1 MQDLKNLKHIVYR
14 FFKWIIIL
22 AGIGIIL
29 LAALYLFRSVLIAP
43 HIQKVLE
50 KSIESQLG
58 MEVTF
63 GSIERVFY
71 ITDFEVTNVTTLKP
85 APAGILVSLELKRLR
100 VAYNLLSFLKGLNT
114 FLGDTAVEFEAAK
127 LELVSDTL
135 LNDNVNKF

>member
-1 MQDLKNLKHIVYR
+1 
-14 FFKWIIIL
+14 
-22 AGIGIIL
+22 
-29 LAALYLFRSVLIAP
+29 
-43 HIQKVLE
+43 
-50 KSIESQLG
+50 

-63 GSIERVFY
+63 GGIGGTY

-135 LNDNVNKF
+135 LNDNVNKFSS

>member
-1 MQDLKNLKHIVYR
+1 MKHIVYR

-43 HIQKVLE
+43 HIQRFLE

-63 GSIERVFY
+63 GGIGGTY

-100 VAYNLLSFLKGLNT
+100 VAYNLLSF
-114 FLGDTAVEFEAAK
+114 FERS
-127 LELVSDTL
+127 EHFPGRYRRGV
-135 LNDNVNKF
+135 

>member
-1 MQDLKNLKHIVYR
+1 MDHHSRWDRYHPAGRTIPVSQCSNRPSHSKVPRKIHRISARYGGDLRN
-14 FFKWIIIL
+14 
-22 AGIGIIL
+22 IG
-29 LAALYLFRSVLIAP
+29 
-43 HIQKVLE
+43 
-50 KSIESQLG
+50 G
-58 MEVTF
+58 T
-63 GSIERVFY
+63 Y

-135 LNDNVNKF
+135 LNDNVNKFSS